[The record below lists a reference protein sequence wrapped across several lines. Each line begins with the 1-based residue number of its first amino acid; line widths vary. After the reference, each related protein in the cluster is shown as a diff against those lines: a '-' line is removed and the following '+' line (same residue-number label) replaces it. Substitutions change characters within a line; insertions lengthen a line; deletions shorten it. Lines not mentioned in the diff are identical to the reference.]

1 MNTIN
6 PSGDASYLILCPVR
20 EPHYR
25 KIGREECDFSGS
37 GHYERIT
44 TNMP

>member
-6 PSGDASYLILCPVR
+6 PSGDASYLISCPVR
-20 EPHYR
+20 EPHDR
-25 KIGREECDFSGS
+25 KIAREECDFSGS
-37 GHYERIT
+37 GRYEMIT